1 MESAK
6 DVADTVAQLIWKIC
20 GYRFI
25 YKKSKKTAA
34 SDSVRTYSYYCAQNE
49 DEVQKPH
56 LHAQPHKCRA
66 RMKMDRFLCQGTL
79 QITVD
84 DDQLHVPLRLKL
96 KHHLAH
102 LHYVDISVS
111 QSIKDLV
118 ENMKNDI
125 DIIYVYKF
133 P

>member
-1 MESAK
+1 HTFS
-6 DVADTVAQLIWKIC
+6 
-20 GYRFI
+20 

-56 LHAQPHKCRA
+56 LHAQPHKRRA
-66 RMKMDRFLCQGTL
+66 RMKMDRFPCQGTL

-118 ENMKNDI
+118 ESMKNDTAANI
-125 DIIYVYKF
+125 WTRVIRENRHTEITEKQVYALW
-133 P
+133 

>member
-1 MESAK
+1 HTFS
-6 DVADTVAQLIWKIC
+6 
-20 GYRFI
+20 

-49 DEVQKPH
+49 DEVQKLH
-56 LHAQPHKCRA
+56 LHAQAHKRRA
-66 RMKMDRFLCQGTL
+66 RMKMDQFLCQGTL

-102 LHYVDISVS
+102 LHYVDMSVS

-118 ENMKNDI
+118 ENMKNDTAANI
-125 DIIYVYKF
+125 WTHVIRENRHTEITEKQVYALW
-133 P
+133 